1 MGDNLKKGMA
11 KMEEK
16 KEQAFNLISD
26 ICGRFQG
33 SLKDHQNIQHA
44 LGVLK
49 EAIAE
54 PEQEKKEDE
63 KN

>member
-1 MGDNLKKGMA
+1 
-11 KMEEK
+11 MEEK